1 MQRAAESGHPT
12 EPSPNDY
19 HYIYVYERASYAHE
33 VSDRH
38 AKRCADDGR
47 ISRKSTE
54 PQSGGTKTVSDA
66 IRPHVEK
73 NTPKKGR
80 RRMFFHERFP
90 TGLSQKWKFH
100 LPTISLWKTSHG
112 FPKRYPLDL
121 QNFVKRIFFAKAV
134 VEKWKT
140 ILLSTLLFSSSLH
153 LIVSIVEIVEN

>member
-38 AKRCADDGR
+38 AKRYAGPTDA
-47 ISRKSTE
+47 SQENPPNRKAAA
-54 PQSGGTKTVSDA
+54 P
-66 IRPHVEK
+66 RPRATRYAPMLKKHSE
-73 NTPKKGR
+73 KGR

-100 LPTISLWKTSHG
+100 LPTISLWKTFHG

-121 QNFVKRIFFAKAV
+121 QNFVKRFFSQRPS
-134 VEKWKT
+134 WKNRK
-140 ILLSTLLFSSSLH
+140 LPFFPHYAFLRPFTLL
-153 LIVSIVEIVEN
+153 

>member
-1 MQRAAESGHPT
+1 MRRP
-12 EPSPNDY
+12 
-19 HYIYVYERASYAHE
+19 
-33 VSDRH
+33 
-38 AKRCADDGR
+38 DGR

-54 PQSGGTKTVSDA
+54 PQSGGTKTASDA

-73 NTPKKGR
+73 NTPKKGGAGC
-80 RRMFFHERFP
+80 FFHERFP

-100 LPTISLWKTSHG
+100 LPTISLWKTFHG

-121 QNFVKRIFFAKAV
+121 QNFVKRFFFAKAV

-140 ILLSTLLFSSSLH
+140 TLLSTLRFSSSLH